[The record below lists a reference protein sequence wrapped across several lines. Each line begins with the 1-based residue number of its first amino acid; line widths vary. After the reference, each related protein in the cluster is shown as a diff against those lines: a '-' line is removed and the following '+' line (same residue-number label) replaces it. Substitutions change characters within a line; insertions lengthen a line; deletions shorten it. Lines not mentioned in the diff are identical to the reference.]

1 MTQAAPQASAAVSPA
16 KPPRNVTFTFCD
28 SDDNNAVYALES
40 NSDYEEGDSS
50 QPVFIMT
57 NVAESEIHNIICNY
71 KKGIADSSITKV
83 NLPNDRIYFKAK
95 LMAAVDEAA
104 ATYKETIL

>member
-1 MTQAAPQASAAVSPA
+1 
-16 KPPRNVTFTFCD
+16 
-28 SDDNNAVYALES
+28 
-40 NSDYEEGDSS
+40 
-50 QPVFIMT
+50 MT
-57 NVAESEIHNIICNY
+57 NVAESKIHNIICNY

-104 ATYKETIL
+104 ATYNETIL

>member
-1 MTQAAPQASAAVSPA
+1 
-16 KPPRNVTFTFCD
+16 
-28 SDDNNAVYALES
+28 
-40 NSDYEEGDSS
+40 
-50 QPVFIMT
+50 MT
-57 NVAESEIHNIICNY
+57 NVAESKIHNIICNY

-95 LMAAVDEAA
+95 LMTAVDEAA

>member
-1 MTQAAPQASAAVSPA
+1 VTQAAPQASAAVSPA
-16 KPPRNVTFTFCD
+16 KPPRNATFTFCY
-28 SDDNNAVYALES
+28 SDDNNAAIDVES
-40 NSDYEEGDSS
+40 S
-50 QPVFIMT
+50 FML
-57 NVAESEIHNIICNY
+57 
-71 KKGIADSSITKV
+71 SSITKV

>member
-1 MTQAAPQASAAVSPA
+1 
-16 KPPRNVTFTFCD
+16 
-28 SDDNNAVYALES
+28 
-40 NSDYEEGDSS
+40 
-50 QPVFIMT
+50 MT

-95 LMAAVDEAA
+95 LMAVDEAA

>member
-1 MTQAAPQASAAVSPA
+1 MLSGDFVESRSGAAE
-16 KPPRNVTFTFCD
+16 TDYC
-28 SDDNNAVYALES
+28 AVYAPES

-57 NVAESEIHNIICNY
+57 NVAESEMHNIICNY

-83 NLPNDRIYFKAK
+83 SLPNDRIYFKAK